1 MSQDLASAL
10 VSIDIFEDLD
20 AEAARVLRFGGATLV
35 TVAAGN
41 VVFEAGARS
50 DALYGVVEAPPGSRE
65 VAAIELFA
73 PTPGP
78 EQRVRLER
86 IGECE
91 TFGEVAFAGRGDD
104 GSIPRRAMEARA
116 ATAAV
121 LVKVPYVALQ
131 RLEPSVLAGVERRI
145 AQRLARKVEAHIDLV
160 LGARFD
166 DATTRLASWLESA
179 LLDYGIPEGAG
190 ARLARKVTQ
199 EDIGRAVGI
208 GRETVNE
215 ILNAWMRAGLV
226 TTRKGGVIA
235 VPDSKRLA
243 AVTRLGRRRAVA
255 DPEQPLWEIDRAL
268 DRGDL
273 FRARNLALDALRAFP
288 GSPHLRH
295 RAVLAT
301 ARAGG
306 LEEASR
312 LLTAFGFDGGPE
324 AIRRIVTAGLI
335 DPRAVPRASFAP
347 EPDDDDDED
356 AGLWPPLELVGET
369 PAEHARAQ
377 RLPALLEDIAALYAR
392 VAKDRAF
399 ATREPAERRK
409 RLLEAR
415 KGYAAAARLAR
426 EGAIAV
432 ESVIAAEARRDPKP
446 LDPKAGVYSLVNEA
460 AIAAALG
467 DAKRAGELSTT
478 VSKAV
483 AGSTG
488 YWEIATAAEAALVSG
503 GAAEARDLF
512 AAARAAKGASAGAI
526 ASTRRQIERIAPAIG
541 ADPGPLLAALPQG
554 RIVAFTGHMML
565 GRALDAERQSAEEA
579 ALATLVRAATK
590 REPVAAAFG
599 ALAAGGDIIIAE
611 SLVAANTDLHVVL
624 PMAVEDF
631 VAMSVDMG
639 DPPGAAG
646 KWRARFEA
654 LLARAAS
661 VTVLQDRKQTRRDME
676 HALYFG
682 NRHAAG
688 LALLAADTR
697 VATPVLFAVH
707 DGGAPQAL
715 AGTSRLVADWS
726 AAGHAVE
733 RFPSPW
739 RNGSSTST
747 QVANTSYRPVVF
759 AWIAARGDTDE
770 HRKKSPERAEALFA
784 AAETALAS
792 VLPATATAQ
801 RRKLGDTRLGH
812 LVTCDTFEVA
822 AVLARAL
829 VPLAPDDMRGFR
841 VVADFGPV
849 LDPNGAIDPE
859 LVKTLDGATD
869 DLEWPLGTALATEAF
884 AAEARFALG
893 DRIAFASMGRIGASS
908 ANDGMPLPSVRLFG
922 ISEA

>member
-1 MSQDLASAL
+1 MSQDLAEAL
-10 VSIDIFEDLD
+10 ASIDVFEDLT
-20 AEAARVLRFGGATLV
+20 AEDARVLRFGGAALV
-35 TVAAGN
+35 TVQAGAMI
-41 VVFEAGARS
+41 FEAGARS
-50 DALYGVVEAPPGSRE
+50 DALYGVVEAPAGSRE
-65 VAAIELFA
+65 AAAVELYA

-91 TFGEVAFAGRGDD
+91 AFGEVAFAGRGDD
-104 GSIPRRAMEARA
+104 GSVPRRAMEARA
-116 ATAAV
+116 ATPSV
-121 LVKVPYVALQ
+121 LVKVPYAALE
-131 RLEPSVLAGVERRI
+131 RLDPATLARVERRI

-166 DATTRLASWLESA
+166 DATTRLASWLEAA

-226 TTRKGGVIA
+226 TSRKGGVIA
-235 VPDSKRLA
+235 VPDTKRLA

-255 DPEQPLWEIDRAL
+255 DPEQPLWEIDVAIA
-268 DRGDL
+268 RGDL

-288 GSPHLRH
+288 GSPRLRH

-312 LLTAFGFDGGPE
+312 LLTAFGFDGGLD
-324 AIRRIVTAGLI
+324 AIRRGVTAGLL
-335 DPRAVPRASFAP
+335 DPRAAPRPAP
-347 EPDDDDDED
+347 GPDGDDGDQEDDD
-356 AGLWPPLELVGET
+356 AGAWPPLELVGET
-369 PAEHARAQ
+369 AAERAKVQ

-399 ATREPAERRK
+399 ATRDAGERR
-409 RLLEAR
+409 RFLLEAR
-415 KGYAAAARLAR
+415 KGYACAARLAR

-432 ESVIAAEARRDPKP
+432 ESVVAAEERRDPKP

-460 AIAAALG
+460 AILAALG
-467 DAKRAGELSTT
+467 EGKRAGE
-478 VSKAV
+478 VAAAV
-483 AGSTG
+483 ARAVSGASD
-488 YWEIATAAEAALVSG
+488 YWETATAAEAALVAG
-503 GAAEARDLF
+503 RAEEARALF
-512 AAARAAKGASAGAI
+512 AAARGAKGASAGAI
-526 ASTRRQIERIAPAIG
+526 ASTRRQIERFAPAMNVD
-541 ADPGPLLAALPQG
+541 AAPLLAALPQG
-554 RIVAFTGHMML
+554 RVAAITGHMML
-565 GRALDAERQSAEEA
+565 GKALDAARQAAEEA
-579 ALATLVRAATK
+579 SLAALVKTAVK
-590 REPVAAAFG
+590 REGVAAAFG
-599 ALAAGGDIIIAE
+599 ALAAGGDIVIAE
-611 SLVAANTDLHVVL
+611 AIVAAGADLHVVL

-631 VAMSVDMG
+631 AVMSVDIG

-654 LLARAAS
+654 LLGRAAS
-661 VTVLQDRKQTRRDME
+661 VTVLQDRKLTRREME
-676 HALYFG
+676 AALYHG

-697 VATPVLFAVH
+697 VAEPLLLAVH
-707 DGGAPQAL
+707 DGAGPQAL
-715 AGTSRLVADWS
+715 GGTSRLVADWTS
-726 AAGHAVE
+726 AGLRVE

-739 RNGSSTST
+739 RDVSSAQAQTAAT
-747 QVANTSYRPVVF
+747 PYRAVVF

-770 HRKKSPERAEALFA
+770 HRKKSPERAESLFA
-784 AAETALAS
+784 AAEAAIGPHLHAGIS
-792 VLPATATAQ
+792 PR

-812 LVTCDTFEVA
+812 LIACEDFAEA
-822 AVLARAL
+822 AALARAL
-829 VPLAPDDMRGFR
+829 APLAPEDMRGLR
-841 VVADFGPV
+841 VVADFGPIV
-849 LDPNGAIDPE
+849 DPAGAIDPE

-884 AAEARFALG
+884 AAEARFELG
-893 DRIAFASMGRIGASS
+893 HRIAFASMGRVGAST
-908 ANDGMPLPSVRLFG
+908 ADDGMPLPSVRLFG
-922 ISEA
+922 IG